1 MGRVGEWAPL
11 AASIPGLANAL
22 SRLSLSKRL
31 AGVAPERT
39 LPKFAPRTF
48 RAGFHPQG
56 RGDPV
61 VLFDDSF
68 NNHFRP
74 ATAAAA
80 QQLLEAAGC
89 SVELPRA
96 HVCCGRPYYD
106 FGLLER
112 ARATLARVLDVL
124 APQLERGV
132 SVVVLEPGCLSV
144 FRDELHQLF
153 PHDARAER
161 LARSVTSLAEFL
173 SHRGLRVRVHGKAL
187 MHAHCH
193 QKALW
198 GSAADVRLLRE
209 SGVELLAPDTGCCG
223 MSGSFGY
230 RPEFYETS
238 RRIAGLALLP
248 ALAAAPDAKVVASGF
263 SCREQIEGL
272 AGRPTLHLA
281 ELLANR

>member
-1 MGRVGEWAPL
+1 MGRIGEWAPL
-11 AASIPGLANAL
+11 ASRVPWLANAV
-22 SRLSLSKRL
+22 SGVGLSKRV
-31 AGVAPERT
+31 AGVAPGRS
-39 LPKFAPRTF
+39 LPKFAARTF
-48 RAGFHPQG
+48 RASFKSAK
-56 RGDPV
+56 RGEPV
-61 VLFDDSF
+61 VLFDDTF

-80 QQLLEAAGC
+80 QKVLEGAGC
-89 SVELPRA
+89 AVELPPE

-106 FGLLER
+106 FGMIER
-112 ARATLARVLDVL
+112 ARSALARVLDSL

-153 PHDARAER
+153 RGDARAGR
-161 LARSVTSLAEFL
+161 LAKGVVSLGEFL
-173 SHRGLRVRVHGKAL
+173 NRRGFQAKVPGKVLA
-187 MHAHCH
+187 HAHCH

-198 GSAADVRLLRE
+198 GSGDD
-209 SGVELLAPDTGCCG
+209 VELLRRAGAEVLTPDTGCCG

-230 RPEFYETS
+230 RPEFYQTS

-248 ALAAAPDAKVVASGF
+248 SLRAATDATVVASGF

-272 AGRPTLHLA
+272 AARPTLHLA
-281 ELLANR
+281 EILASA